1 MSDQLRVKRA
11 IHRAMPPFM

>member
-1 MSDQLRVKRA
+1 MSDQLRVRRA